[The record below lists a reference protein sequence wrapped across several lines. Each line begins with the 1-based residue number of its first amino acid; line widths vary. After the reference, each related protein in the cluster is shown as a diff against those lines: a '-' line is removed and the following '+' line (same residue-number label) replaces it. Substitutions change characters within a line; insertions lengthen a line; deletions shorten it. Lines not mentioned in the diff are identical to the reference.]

1 MNTRNQLRAFYAE
14 LCAILIITA
23 VAIGGMWFIG
33 NVAQRVIES
42 AAAPT
47 PTPTA
52 EARES
57 G

>member
-14 LCAILIITA
+14 LCAILILAA
-23 VAIGGMWFIG
+23 VAIGGMWVIG
-33 NVAQRVIES
+33 NVVQRVIES

-47 PTPTA
+47 PTA

-57 G
+57 A